1 MASVIEGLKW
11 KMEWRIDK
19 FKDPTNKIAKALQRG
34 MSIEEAKRAFPGA
47 FIRTERLKPDSGKLS
62 DLLPQFLFGY
72 RPVRQRRVA
81 LNVGLQN
88 LIDIICGIG
97 TTTLYNNA
105 NARLGVGSDATAADP
120 AQTDLI
126 DATPTWKAMDATYP
140 QRSGQI
146 AEWRSTFGSADA
158 NEAWNEYAVDNGAT
172 AHKLLNRKVESKGTK
187 ASGETWT
194 LSLKITFS

>member
-1 MASVIEGLKW
+1 MKIKD
-11 KMEWRIDK
+11 KIHFKTEWRIDR
-19 FKDPTNKIAKALQRG
+19 FKDSDNKIAEMLQNIG
-34 MSIEEAKRAFPGA
+34 NLTVEDVKQLFPDA
-47 FIRTERLKPDSGKLS
+47 FIGSEV
-62 DLLPQFLFGY
+62 FEEN
-72 RPVRQRRVA
+72 VA

-120 AQTDLI
+120 TQTDLI

-140 QRSGQI
+140 QRATQV
-146 AEWRSTFGSADA
+146 AEWRSTFGTADA
-158 NEAWNEYAVDNGAT
+158 NEAWNEFAVDNGAT
-172 AHKLLNRKVESKGTK
+172 AHKLLNRKVEAKGTK
-187 ASGETWT
+187 VSGETWT

>member
-1 MASVIEGLKW
+1 MSSVLENLKW
-11 KMEWRIDK
+11 KTEWRIDK

-88 LIDIICGIG
+88 LTDIICGIG

>member
-19 FKDPTNKIAKALQRG
+19 FKDPTNRIAKALQKG

-47 FIRTERLKPDSGKLS
+47 FIKTERLKPDTGKLS
-62 DLLPQFLFGY
+62 DLLPQFLFQI
-72 RPVRQRRVA
+72 RPARQRRVA

-120 AQTDLI
+120 SQTDLI

-146 AEWRSTFGSADA
+146 AEWRSTFGSGDA
-158 NEAWNEYAVDNGAT
+158 NEAWNEYAVDNGVT

-187 ASGETWT
+187 ASGESWV

>member
-1 MASVIEGLKW
+1 
-11 KMEWRIDK
+11 MEIKDNFNWTAEWQIHK
-19 FKDPTNKIAKALQRG
+19 FKDPTDEIAKRLQQGEALEKI
-34 MSIEEAKRAFPGA
+34 IEEHPEA
-47 FIRTERLKPDSGKLS
+47 FIGKEI
-62 DLLPQFLFGY
+62 FKEN
-72 RPVRQRRVA
+72 VA
-81 LNVGLQN
+81 LNVGLQY
-88 LIDIICGIG
+88 LIDCICAIG
-97 TTTLYNNA
+97 TTTKWDNT

-120 AQTDLI
+120 SQTDLL

-158 NEAWNEYAVDNGAT
+158 NEAWNEFAVDNGAT
-172 AHKLLNRKVESKGTK
+172 AHKLLNRKVEAKGTK